1 MLIYLRV
8 LKESFNFA
16 LNALTNNKLRTFLSL
31 VGVTIGIFSII
42 AVLAAVD
49 SLKKEI
55 EGSISG
61 LDNSTVVIMRVNF
74 GHTDIPQWKWQQF
87 PDVTYDEFQFL
98 ERNTPNLQ
106 EATFTL
112 NVPNET
118 IKFEDNQVDN
128 VPVGAVT
135 DSYYNIEDLKLNEG
149 RFFNAA
155 ESNSGSMVV
164 VLGYEI
170 ANKLFG
176 GSANALGKKVRIYG
190 RKFSVIGVLE
200 KEGTGLFGNSKD
212 ISMYMPVNVVRRIY
226 GDNNKSTFPQIIVK
240 PRKGADDAEFKAML
254 TQQLRIKRGLKP
266 DDISNFFVNQMQGLT
281 DFIDDITH
289 SMNVIGLI
297 ISGFSLLVGGF
308 GIANIMFVSV
318 KERTNLIGIQKS
330 LGAKN
335 KFILFQFLFE
345 AVILAVIGGLIGLV
359 LVFFASMIVSQFTGD
374 FQFILSPWNMFVGTA
389 ISAVIGLIS
398 GILPA
403 ISASK
408 LDPVEAIRTGM

>member
-16 LNALTNNKLRTFLSL
+16 LNALRNNKLRTFLSL

-49 SLKKEI
+49 SLKREI

-61 LDNSTVVIMRVNF
+61 LDNSTIIIMRFNF
-74 GHTDIPQWKWQQF
+74 GPTDIPRWKWQQF
-87 PDVTYDEFQFL
+87 PDVTFDEYQYL
-98 ERNTPNLQ
+98 ERNTPNI
-106 EATFTL
+106 EAATFTL
-112 NVPNET
+112 NVPNESV
-118 IKFEDNQVDN
+118 KYEDRQVDN
-128 VPVGAVT
+128 VPIGAVT
-135 DSYYNIEDLKLNEG
+135 DSYYYIESLQLSEG
-149 RFFNAA
+149 RFFNGS

-164 VLGYEI
+164 VLGDEI
-170 ANKLFG
+170 AKQLFG
-176 GSANALGKKVRIYG
+176 DAATAIGKEVRVYG
-190 RKFSVIGVLE
+190 RKFKVIGVLE
-200 KEGTGLFGNSKD
+200 KEGAGLFGNSKD
-212 ISMYMPVNVVRRIY
+212 TSIWMPVNVVRRIY
-226 GDNNKSTFPQIIVK
+226 GDNNKNTFPQIVIK
-240 PRKGADDAEFKAML
+240 PEKDVDIAEFKAML
-254 TQQLRIKRGLKP
+254 NQQLRTKRGLKP
-266 DDISNFFVNQMQGLT
+266 DQTSNFFINQLQGFA
-281 DFIDDITH
+281 DFIDEITGT
-289 SMNVIGLI
+289 MNVIGLV

-345 AVILAVIGGLIGLV
+345 AVILAVIGGLIGLF
-359 LVFFASMIVSQFTGD
+359 LVFIVSIIASSFTGD
-374 FQFILSPWNMFVGTA
+374 FEFVLSPWNMFIGTA
-389 ISAVIGLIS
+389 ISAAIGLIS

>member
-16 LNALTNNKLRTFLSL
+16 INALTNNKLRTFLSL

-61 LDNSTVVIMRVNF
+61 LDNQTVIIMRVNF
-74 GHTDIPQWKWQQF
+74 GPTDIPQWKWQQF
-87 PDVTYDEFQFL
+87 PDVTYDEYQYL
-98 ERNTPNLQ
+98 ERNTPNLAY
-106 EATFTL
+106 ATYTL

-118 IKFEDNQVDN
+118 IKYEDNQVDN
-128 VPVGAVT
+128 VAIGAVT
-135 DSYYNIEDLKLNEG
+135 DSYYNIEALKLKEG
-149 RFFNAA
+149 RFFNAS

-164 VLGYEI
+164 VCGDEI

-176 GSANALGKKVRIYG
+176 GSANAIGKEVRIYG
-190 RKFSVIGVLE
+190 RKFTVIGVLE

-212 ISMYMPVNVVRRIY
+212 TSVWLPVNVVRRIY
-226 GDNNKSTFPQIIVK
+226 GDNNKSTFPQIVIK
-240 PRKGADDAEFKAML
+240 PENNVDNAEFMAML
-254 TQQLRIKRGLKP
+254 AQQLRLKRGLKP
-266 DDISNFFVNQMQGLT
+266 DQINNFFINQMQGLT
-281 DFIDDITH
+281 DFIDNITG

-345 AVILAVIGGLIGLV
+345 AVILAVIGGLIGLF
-359 LVFFASMIVSQFTGD
+359 LVFIVSIIASQFTGD
-374 FQFILSPWNMFVGTA
+374 FQFVLSPWNMFIGTA
-389 ISAVIGLIS
+389 ISAAIGLVS
-398 GILPA
+398 GIVPA

>member
-61 LDNSTVVIMRVNF
+61 LDKSTVVIMRVNF
-74 GHTDIPQWKWQQF
+74 GPTDIPQWKWQQF
-87 PDVTYDEFQFL
+87 PDVTYDEYQYL
-98 ERNTPNLQ
+98 ERNTPNLDY
-106 EATFTL
+106 ATFTL

-118 IKFEDNQVDN
+118 VKYEDNQVDN
-128 VPVGAVT
+128 VAIGAVT
-135 DSYYNIEDLKLNEG
+135 DSYYNIEALKLDDG
-149 RFFNAA
+149 RFFNAS
-155 ESNSGSMVV
+155 ESNSGTMVV
-164 VLGYEI
+164 VLGNEI

-176 GSANALGKKVRIYG
+176 GSANAIGKKVRIYG

-200 KEGTGLFGNSKD
+200 KEGSGLFGGSKD
-212 ISMYMPVNVVRRIY
+212 TAVYMPVNVVRRIY
-226 GDNNKSTFPQIIVK
+226 GDNNKNTFPQIVITPK
-240 PRKGADDAEFKAML
+240 KGVDNAEFKAIL
-254 TQQLRIKRGLKP
+254 TQQLRVKRGLKP
-266 DDISNFFVNQMQGLT
+266 DQISNFFVNQMQGLT
-281 DFIDDITH
+281 DFIDNITH
-289 SMNVIGLI
+289 SMNIIGLI

-345 AVILAVIGGLIGLV
+345 AVILAVIGGIIGLF
-359 LVFFASMIVSQFTGD
+359 LVFIASIIVSQFTGD
-374 FQFILSPWNMFVGTA
+374 FEFVLSPWNMFVGTA

-403 ISASK
+403 VSASK

>member
-16 LNALTNNKLRTFLSL
+16 LNALRNNKLRTFLSL

-55 EGSISG
+55 EGSMSG
-61 LDNSTVVIMRVNF
+61 LDNSTIIIMRFNF
-74 GHTDIPQWKWQQF
+74 GPTDIPRWKWQQF
-87 PDVTYDEFQFL
+87 PDVTYDEYQYI
-98 ERNTPNLQ
+98 ERNMPNM
-106 EATFTL
+106 EAATFTL
-112 NVPNET
+112 NVPAES
-118 IKFEDNQVDN
+118 IKYEDNQVDN
-128 VPVGAVT
+128 VPIGAVT
-135 DSYYNIEDLKLNEG
+135 DSYYDIEALKLSEG
-149 RFFNAA
+149 RFFNAS

-164 VLGYEI
+164 VLGDEI
-170 ANKLFG
+170 AKQLFG
-176 GSANALGKKVRIYG
+176 DAATAIGKEVRIYG
-190 RKFSVIGVLE
+190 RKFNVIGVLE
-200 KEGTGLFGNSKD
+200 KEGMGLFGNSKD
-212 ISMYMPVNVVRRIY
+212 TTMWLPVNVVRRIY
-226 GDNNKSTFPQIIVK
+226 GDNNKQTFPQIVVK
-240 PRKGADDAEFKAML
+240 PEKGVDEGEFKAIL
-254 TQQLRIKRGLKP
+254 TQQLRTKRGLKP
-266 DDISNFFVNQMQGLT
+266 DETSNFFVNQLQGFA
-281 DFIDDITH
+281 DFIDNITGQ
-289 SMNVIGLI
+289 MNVIGLI

-335 KFILFQFLFE
+335 KFILYQFLFE
-345 AVILAVIGGLIGLV
+345 AIILAVIGGLIGLF
-359 LVFFASMIVSQFTGD
+359 LVFIVSIIASQFTGD
-374 FQFILSPWNMFVGTA
+374 FEFVLSPWNMFLGTV
-389 ISAVIGLIS
+389 ISAIIGLIS

>member
-16 LNALTNNKLRTFLSL
+16 LNALRNNKLRTFLSL

-61 LDNSTVVIMRVNF
+61 LDNSTIIIMRFNF
-74 GHTDIPQWKWQQF
+74 GPTEIPRWKWQQF
-87 PDVTYDEFQFL
+87 PDVTFDEYQYID
-98 ERNTPNLQ
+98 RNTPNI
-106 EATFTL
+106 EAATFTL
-112 NVPNET
+112 NVPDESV
-118 IKFEDNQVDN
+118 KYEDKQVDN
-128 VPVGAVT
+128 VPIGAVT
-135 DSYYNIEDLKLNEG
+135 DSYYNIEALKLSEG
-149 RFFNAA
+149 RFFNGS

-164 VLGYEI
+164 VLGDEI
-170 ANKLFG
+170 ANQLFG
-176 GSANALGKKVRIYG
+176 DAATAVGKEVRIYG
-190 RKFSVIGVLE
+190 RKFNVIGVLK
-200 KEGTGLFGNSKD
+200 KEGAGLFGNSKD
-212 ISMYMPVNVVRRIY
+212 TSVWMPVNVVRRIF
-226 GDNNKSTFPQIIVK
+226 GDNNKNTFPQIVVK
-240 PRKGADDAEFKAML
+240 PEKGVDEAEFKAIL
-254 TQQLRIKRGLKP
+254 DQKLRMKRGLKP
-266 DDISNFFVNQMQGLT
+266 DEISNFFINQMQGFT
-281 DFIDDITH
+281 DFIDEITG
-289 SMNVIGLI
+289 SMNIIGLI

-318 KERTNLIGIQKS
+318 KERTSLIGIQKS

-345 AVILAVIGGLIGLV
+345 AVILAVIGGLIGLF
-359 LVFFASMIVSQFTGD
+359 LVFIVSIIASQFTGD
-374 FQFILSPWNMFVGTA
+374 FEFVLSPWNMFIGTA
-389 ISAVIGLIS
+389 ISAAIGLIS

>member
-16 LNALTNNKLRTFLSL
+16 LNALRNNKLRTFLSL

-49 SLKKEI
+49 SLKREI

-61 LDNSTVVIMRVNF
+61 LDNSTIIVMRFKF
-74 GHTDIPQWKWQQF
+74 GSTDIPRWKWQQF
-87 PDVTYDEFQFL
+87 PDVTYDEYQYI
-98 ERNTPNLQ
+98 ERNTPNI
-106 EATFTL
+106 EAATFTL
-112 NVPNET
+112 NVPQES
-118 IKFEDNQVDN
+118 IKYEDRQVDN
-128 VPVGAVT
+128 VPIGAVT
-135 DSYYNIEDLKLNEG
+135 DSYYNIESLKLSEG
-149 RFFNAA
+149 RFFNGS

-164 VLGYEI
+164 VLGDEI
-170 ANKLFG
+170 ANQLFG
-176 GSANALGKKVRIYG
+176 DAAMAIGKEVRIYG
-190 RKFSVIGVLE
+190 RKFNVIGVLK
-200 KEGTGLFGNSKD
+200 KEGAGLLGNSKD
-212 ISMYMPVNVVRRIY
+212 TSVWMPVNVVRRIY
-226 GDNNKSTFPQIIVK
+226 GDNNKQTFPQIVVK
-240 PRKGADDAEFKAML
+240 PKKGVDEAEFIAVL
-254 TQQLRIKRGLKP
+254 TQKIRIKRGLKP
-266 DDISNFFVNQMQGLT
+266 DEISNFFINQMKGLT
-281 DFIDDITH
+281 DFIDNITG
-289 SMNVIGLI
+289 SMNIIGLI

-345 AVILAVIGGLIGLV
+345 AVILAVIGGLIGLF
-359 LVFFASMIVSQFTGD
+359 LVFIVSIIASQFTGD
-374 FQFILSPWNMFVGTA
+374 FEFVLSPWNLFIGTA

>member
-16 LNALTNNKLRTFLSL
+16 INALRNNKLRTFLSL

-49 SLKKEI
+49 SLKREI

-61 LDNSTVVIMRVNF
+61 LDNTTMVIMRVNF
-74 GHTDIPQWKWQQF
+74 GPTDIPQWKWQQF
-87 PDVTYDEFQFL
+87 PDVTFDEFQYL
-98 ERNTPNLQ
+98 ERNTPGL
-106 EATFTL
+106 EAITYTL
-112 NVPNET
+112 NVPNES

-128 VPVGAVT
+128 VPIGAVT
-135 DSYYNIEDLKLNEG
+135 ESYYDIESLHLDEG
-149 RFFNAA
+149 RFFNAS

-164 VLGYEI
+164 VIGSEI

-176 GSANALGKKVRIYG
+176 GSQNAIGKTVRIYG
-190 RKFSVIGVLE
+190 RKFNVIGVLE
-200 KEGTGLFGNSKD
+200 KEGAGLFGNSKD
-212 ISMYMPVNVVRRIY
+212 TSVWVPVNVVRRIY
-226 GDNNKSTFPQIIVK
+226 GDNNKSTFPQIVVK
-240 PRKGADDAEFKAML
+240 PQKKADAAEVKAML
-254 TQQLRIKRGLKP
+254 AQQLRLKRGLKP
-266 DDISNFFVNQMQGLT
+266 DQIDNFFINEMKGLT
-281 DFIDDITH
+281 DFIDNITG
-289 SMNVIGLI
+289 SMNIIGLI

-318 KERTNLIGIQKS
+318 RERTNLIGIQKS

-345 AVILAVIGGLIGLV
+345 AVILAVIGGLIGLF
-359 LVFFASMIVSQFTGD
+359 LVYIVSIIASQFTGD
-374 FQFILSPWNMFVGTA
+374 FDFVLSPWNMFIGTA

>member
-74 GHTDIPQWKWQQF
+74 GPTDIPQWKWQQF
-87 PDVTYDEFQFL
+87 PDVTYDEYQYL
-98 ERNTPNLQ
+98 ERNTPNLAY
-106 EATFTL
+106 ATFTL

-118 IKFEDNQVDN
+118 VKYEDNQVDN
-128 VPVGAVT
+128 VAIGAVT
-135 DSYYNIEDLKLNEG
+135 DSYYNIEALKLDEG
-149 RFFNAA
+149 RFFNAS

-164 VLGYEI
+164 VLGNEI

-176 GSANALGKKVRIYG
+176 GSSNAIGKKVRIYG

-200 KEGTGLFGNSKD
+200 KEGSGLFGNSKD
-212 ISMYMPVNVVRRIY
+212 TSVSIPVNVVRRIY
-226 GDNNKSTFPQIIVK
+226 GDNNKNTFPQIVIK
-240 PRKGADDAEFKAML
+240 PKKGVDDAEFKAML
-254 TQQLRIKRGLKP
+254 TQQLRVKRGLKP
-266 DDISNFFVNQMQGLT
+266 DEISNFFVNQMQGLT
-281 DFIDDITH
+281 DFIDNITH
-289 SMNVIGLI
+289 SMNIIGLI

-318 KERTNLIGIQKS
+318 KERTSLIGIQKS

-359 LVFFASMIVSQFTGD
+359 LVYIASIIVSQFTGD
-374 FQFILSPWNMFVGTA
+374 FQFILSPWNMFIGTA

-403 ISASK
+403 VSASK